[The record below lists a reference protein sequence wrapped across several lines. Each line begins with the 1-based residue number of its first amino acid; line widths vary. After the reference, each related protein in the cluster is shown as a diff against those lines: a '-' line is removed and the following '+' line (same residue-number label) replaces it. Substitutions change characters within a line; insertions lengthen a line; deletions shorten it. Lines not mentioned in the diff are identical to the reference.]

1 MIGFA
6 IFILSLIIF
15 YLLMYKF
22 YLTKYAIYLVEDST
36 GNIYEFMILKKD
48 LINCTVS
55 TKTGVLIVPTF
66 YIMTLKRK
74 I

>member
-1 MIGFA
+1 
-6 IFILSLIIF
+6 
-15 YLLMYKF
+15 MYKF